1 LPTQHSHLPP
11 LSTASSE
18 IYKHRL
24 TMKPDLVWSAALGEL
39 QLQMTQATFDTWLRD
54 SRFLKYEDGVFVVG
68 VKSGY
73 AKDWLENRL
82 FATIKRTLARLTG
95 QATDIRFVV
104 WDGDPQKRAQVSLL
118 NLPEAAPAPEAVLG
132 PCAVNLNPRYTFE
145 SFVVGLGNRLAHAA
159 SMAVAESPAAA
170 YNPLFVYGGV
180 GLGKTHLLHA
190 IGHGCQ
196 AQGLRVLYVSSEE
209 FTNDL
214 IEAIRSHTTDSFR
227 EKYRTADVLLVDDI
241 QFIAGK
247 ESTQEEFFH
256 TFNALHGTGKQIV
269 VSSDRAPKAM
279 STLEERLCS
288 RFEWG
293 LIADIQPPD
302 LETRIAIL
310 RSKAATCGLDIPNEI
325 LALIASRIQSNI
337 RELEGALNRVV
348 ALSRLTHQPLA
359 MEVAETA
366 LSTLLPQ
373 RSKLTTDQILET
385 VADHFGVEPTAFQG
399 PSRSRSIARPRQVA
413 MYLMREETGAS
424 LPQIGALLG
433 GRDHTT
439 VLYGCERIADLIE
452 EDTDLRRDVVTLR
465 QRLYNAAR

>member
-1 LPTQHSHLPP
+1 MNSDH
-11 LSTASSE
+11 
-18 IYKHRL
+18 I
-24 TMKPDLVWSAALGEL
+24 WSAALGEL

-54 SRFLKYEDGVFVVG
+54 SKLLREDNGTYVIG
-68 VKSGY
+68 VKNGY

-82 FATIKRTLARLTG
+82 LSTIKRTMARIAGRTV
-95 QATDIRFVV
+95 AIEFVV
-104 WDGDPQKRAQVSLL
+104 WSEGAERRNDVSLL
-118 NLPEAAPAPEAVLG
+118 NSPPPVAEQADDSPPA
-132 PCAVNLNPRYTFE
+132 NLNPRYTFE
-145 SFVVGLGNRLAHAA
+145 RFVVGPGNRLCQAA
-159 SMAVAESPAAA
+159 SLAVAESPANA
-170 YNPLFVYGGV
+170 YNPLFLYGGV

-190 IGHGCQ
+190 IGHVCQ
-196 AQGLRVLYVSSEE
+196 GKGLRVLYVSSET

-214 IEAIRSHTTDSFR
+214 IEAIRSHTTDTFR

-269 VSSDRAPKAM
+269 ISSDRAPKAM

-310 RSKAATCGLDIPNEI
+310 RSKADGCDTAVPNEI
-325 LALIASRIQSNI
+325 ITIIASQIQSNI

-348 ALSRLTHQPLA
+348 ALSKLTHQPLTP
-359 MEVAETA
+359 EVAETA
-366 LSTLLPQ
+366 LGNLLPQ
-373 RSKLTTDQILET
+373 QGSLTTDQIIEA
-385 VADHFGVEPTAFQG
+385 VARHFSIEVSALQG
-399 PSRSRSIARPRQVA
+399 RSRTRAIARPRQIA
-413 MYLMREETGAS
+413 MYLLREETESS
-424 LPQIGALLG
+424 LPEIGAVLG

-452 EDTDLRRDVVTLR
+452 EDANLRREVIALR
-465 QRLYNAAR
+465 QRLYSNGK